1 MFKGM
6 GERALK
12 KWMIGVTLIAA
23 GFILTAC
30 GNGQAKEDASWE
42 KVEDKKKIVV
52 ATSGT
57 LFPSSYYDDKNN
69 LVGYDVDV
77 AKAIAKK
84 LDLKIQFKEYNVDGQ
99 VTAVN
104 RGEAD
109 FAANDFGMSKERSE
123 KFSLS
128 SPIKYSFDSMI
139 VRKSD
144 DSGIHSLDDLKGKK
158 AAGEPNTSYMKI
170 AEKYGAKSVTYDN
183 ATNDQYLT
191 DVANGRTDVIL
202 NDYYLQKMS
211 VAALPDIPV
220 KILEDV
226 YFNANTT
233 GFLFKKE
240 NKMLKTK
247 IDQALKDL
255 KEDGTLT
262 KIAEQYFGT
271 DVSVKPKQEVTE
283 KVSPN

>member
-1 MFKGM
+1 M
-6 GERALK
+6 ETIVLK
-12 KWMIGVTLIAA
+12 KWLVGLALVTAGV
-23 GFILTAC
+23 ILTAC
-30 GNGQAKEDASWE
+30 GSGQSSEDDSWTKVKDQKELT
-42 KVEDKKKIVV
+42 V

-57 LFPSSYYDDKNN
+57 LFPSSYYNDENK

-77 AKAIAKK
+77 AKAVAKK
-84 LDLKIQFKEYNVDGQ
+84 LDLKINFKEYNVDGQ

-104 RGEAD
+104 RDEAD
-109 FAANDFGMSKERSE
+109 FAANDFGMTKERSK

-128 SPIKYSFDSMI
+128 SPIKHSFDSMI

-144 DSGIHSLDDLKGKK
+144 DSGIHSLKDLKGKK
-158 AAGEPNTSYMKI
+158 AAGEPNTSYMKL
-170 AEKYGAKSVTYDN
+170 AEKYGAKAVTYDN

-211 VAALPDIPV
+211 IGALPNIPV

-226 YFNANTT
+226 YFNANST
-233 GFLFKKE
+233 GFLFAKK
-240 NKMLKTK
+240 N
-247 IDQALKDL
+247 QALKAKIDDALTAL
-255 KEDGTLT
+255 KKDGTLK
-262 KIAEQYFGT
+262 KISNQYFGT

-283 KVSPN
+283 KVSAE

>member
-1 MFKGM
+1 MKKGFV
-6 GERALK
+6 GLAL
-12 KWMIGVTLIAA
+12 VVA
-23 GFILTAC
+23 GLLFTAC
-30 GNGQAKEDASWE
+30 GNGQGQTSEDTSWK
-42 KVEDKKKIVV
+42 KVEEQKKLTV

-57 LFPSSYYDDKNN
+57 LFPSSYYNEDNQ
-69 LVGYDVDV
+69 LIGYDVDV
-77 AKAIAKK
+77 AKAVAKK
-84 LDLKIQFKEYNVDGQ
+84 LDLKINFKEYNVDGQ
-99 VTAVN
+99 VTTVN

-109 FAANDFGMSKERSE
+109 FAANDFEMSKERSK
-123 KFSLS
+123 KFALS

-144 DSGIHSLDDLKGKK
+144 DSGIHSLEDLKGKK

-170 AEKYGAKSVTYDN
+170 AEKYGAKAVTYDN

-220 KILEDV
+220 KILEDI
-226 YFNANTT
+226 YFNANET
-233 GFLFKKE
+233 GFLFDKKNE
-240 NKMLKTK
+240 ALKSK
-247 IDQALKDL
+247 IDTALQEL
-255 KEDGTLT
+255 KEEGTLK
-262 KIAEQYFGT
+262 KISEQYFGT

-283 KVSPN
+283 KVSAD